1 MLRTFVLYHISINY
15 STFFKE
21 FKTFISRGNIFDM
34 AVGLIIAT
42 AFNKIVTSLVNDIIM
57 PLITWATGAAS
68 LNDLSV
74 VLRVAEDGTALTWN
88 YGNFL
93 QTIIDFLIVAF
104 SVFVMI
110 KIVMNSQ
117 KKLKALAEDFVELNK
132 KEIRAEKRQIREQA
146 KRENKKFK
154 ELWQTHL
161 EEKTRLE
168 AEKKQLQEAEKAK
181 QAEIDRL
188 NNPTE
193 QDLLKEIRD
202 LLKAQNEHNQPIGKP
217 KMKKAK

>member
-1 MLRTFVLYHISINY
+1 MKK
-15 STFFKE
+15 FFKE

-68 LNDLSV
+68 LNDLSI

-154 ELWQTHL
+154 ELWQAHL

-168 AEKKQLQEAEKAK
+168 VEKKQLQEAEKAK

>member
-1 MLRTFVLYHISINY
+1 MKK
-15 STFFKE
+15 FFKE
-21 FKTFISRGNIFDM
+21 FKAFISRGNIFDM

>member
-1 MLRTFVLYHISINY
+1 MKK
-15 STFFKE
+15 FFKE

-57 PLITWATGAAS
+57 PLITWATGAAT

-146 KRENKKFK
+146 KRENKNFK
-154 ELWQTHL
+154 ELWQAHL

>member
-1 MLRTFVLYHISINY
+1 MKK
-15 STFFKE
+15 FFKE

-68 LNDLSV
+68 LNDLSI
-74 VLRVAEDGTALTWN
+74 VLRVAEDGTSLTWN

-154 ELWQTHL
+154 ELWQAHL
-161 EEKTRLE
+161 EEKSRLE
-168 AEKKQLQEAEKAK
+168 AEKKQLQEEEKAK

>member
-1 MLRTFVLYHISINY
+1 MKK
-15 STFFKE
+15 FFKE

-154 ELWQTHL
+154 ELWQAHL

-181 QAEIDRL
+181 QAEIDRI

>member
-1 MLRTFVLYHISINY
+1 MKK
-15 STFFKE
+15 FFKE
-21 FKTFISRGNIFDM
+21 FKAFISRGNIFDM

-74 VLRVAEDGTALTWN
+74 VLRVAEDGTSLTWN

-154 ELWQTHL
+154 ELWQAHL

>member
-1 MLRTFVLYHISINY
+1 MKK
-15 STFFKE
+15 FFKE

-117 KKLKALAEDFVELNK
+117 KKIKALAEDFVELNK

-154 ELWQTHL
+154 ELWQAHL

>member
-1 MLRTFVLYHISINY
+1 MKK
-15 STFFKE
+15 FFKE
-21 FKTFISRGNIFDM
+21 FKAFISRGNIFDM

-68 LNDLSV
+68 LNDLSI
-74 VLRVAEDGTALTWN
+74 VLRVAEDGTSLTWN

-154 ELWQTHL
+154 ELWQAHL
-161 EEKTRLE
+161 EEKSRLE
-168 AEKKQLQEAEKAK
+168 AEKKQLQEEEKAK

>member
-1 MLRTFVLYHISINY
+1 MKK
-15 STFFKE
+15 FFKE

-154 ELWQTHL
+154 ELWQAHL

-168 AEKKQLQEAEKAK
+168 AEKKQLQEEEKAK

>member
-1 MLRTFVLYHISINY
+1 MKK
-15 STFFKE
+15 FFKE
-21 FKTFISRGNIFDM
+21 FKAFISRGNIFDM

-68 LNDLSV
+68 LNDLSI

>member
-1 MLRTFVLYHISINY
+1 MKK
-15 STFFKE
+15 FFKE
-21 FKTFISRGNIFDM
+21 FKAFISRGNIFDM

-154 ELWQTHL
+154 ELWQAHL

>member
-1 MLRTFVLYHISINY
+1 MKK
-15 STFFKE
+15 FFKE

-154 ELWQTHL
+154 ELWQAHL
-161 EEKTRLE
+161 EEKTRLD

>member
-1 MLRTFVLYHISINY
+1 MKK
-15 STFFKE
+15 FFKE

-74 VLRVAEDGTALTWN
+74 VLRVAEDGTSLTWN

-154 ELWQTHL
+154 ELWQAHL

>member
-1 MLRTFVLYHISINY
+1 MKK
-15 STFFKE
+15 FFKE
-21 FKTFISRGNIFDM
+21 FKAFISRGNIFDM

-154 ELWQTHL
+154 ELWQAHL

-181 QAEIDRL
+181 QAEIVRL

>member
-1 MLRTFVLYHISINY
+1 MKK
-15 STFFKE
+15 FFKE
-21 FKTFISRGNIFDM
+21 FKAFISRGNIFDM

-132 KEIRAEKRQIREQA
+132 NEIRAEKRQIREQA

-154 ELWQTHL
+154 ELWQAHL

>member
-1 MLRTFVLYHISINY
+1 MKK
-15 STFFKE
+15 FFKE
-21 FKTFISRGNIFDM
+21 FKAFISRGNIFDM

-68 LNDLSV
+68 LNDLSI

-154 ELWQTHL
+154 ELWQAHL

>member
-1 MLRTFVLYHISINY
+1 MKK
-15 STFFKE
+15 FFKE
-21 FKTFISRGNIFDM
+21 FKAFISRGNIFDM

-68 LNDLSV
+68 LNDLSI
-74 VLRVAEDGTALTWN
+74 VLRVAEDGTSLTWN

-154 ELWQTHL
+154 ELWQAHL

-202 LLKAQNEHNQPIGKP
+202 LLKAQNKHNQPIGKP

>member
-1 MLRTFVLYHISINY
+1 MKK
-15 STFFKE
+15 FFKE
-21 FKTFISRGNIFDM
+21 FKAFISRGNIFDM

-117 KKLKALAEDFVELNK
+117 KKLKELAEDFVELNK

-154 ELWQTHL
+154 ELWQAHL

>member
-1 MLRTFVLYHISINY
+1 MKK
-15 STFFKE
+15 FFKE
-21 FKTFISRGNIFDM
+21 FKAFISRGNIFDM

-68 LNDLSV
+68 LNDLSI
-74 VLRVAEDGTALTWN
+74 VLRVAEDGTSLTWN

-154 ELWQTHL
+154 ELWQAHL

>member
-1 MLRTFVLYHISINY
+1 MKK
-15 STFFKE
+15 FFKE

-68 LNDLSV
+68 LNDLSI
-74 VLRVAEDGTALTWN
+74 VLRVAEDGTSLTWN

-146 KRENKKFK
+146 KRENKNFK
-154 ELWQTHL
+154 ELWQAHL

>member
-1 MLRTFVLYHISINY
+1 MKK
-15 STFFKE
+15 FFKE
-21 FKTFISRGNIFDM
+21 FKAFISRGNIFDM

-154 ELWQTHL
+154 ELWQAHL
-161 EEKTRLE
+161 EEKSRLE
-168 AEKKQLQEAEKAK
+168 AEKKQLQEEEKAK

>member
-1 MLRTFVLYHISINY
+1 MKK
-15 STFFKE
+15 FFKE

>member
-1 MLRTFVLYHISINY
+1 MKK
-15 STFFKE
+15 FFKE
-21 FKTFISRGNIFDM
+21 FKAFISRGNIFDM

-154 ELWQTHL
+154 ELWQAHL

-168 AEKKQLQEAEKAK
+168 AEKKQLQEEEKAK

>member
-1 MLRTFVLYHISINY
+1 MKK
-15 STFFKE
+15 FFKE
-21 FKTFISRGNIFDM
+21 FKAFISRGNIFDM

-117 KKLKALAEDFVELNK
+117 KKIKALAEDFVELNK

-154 ELWQTHL
+154 ELWQAHL